1 MTEIHHTQTAQSQT
15 GNSAP
20 YDAFR
25 RADAI
30 AKHGAVPRR
39 PVAVDLVDARGCP
52 VSGATTGA
60 LEVYETAL
68 AAFQTWRT
76 GAELP
81 LAEAL
86 REAPRFV
93 MAHALQAY
101 LLVCSRDPRRVRSAR
116 IVLARTAGL
125 PCNRFEQQ
133 HLAALGAV
141 LDDDYELAKSH
152 LGEALREQP
161 RDALALQVAHAL
173 DYLTGDIARMH
184 DRVASVLPAWSSEVP
199 GCGAVLAMHAFSLEE
214 CGEYHRAEYAA
225 RAALSLNPLNA
236 RAHHVMAHLFEMT
249 ARPGAG
255 VRWMRQHTA
264 GWDLNSVVA
273 THCCWHLA
281 LFHLA
286 QGRIDRA
293 LDLYDLRIGASH
305 TTEIADLIDASALL
319 WRVDLCGGDVGERWS
334 ALAKAWS
341 PHVEDGFCS
350 FNDIHAM
357 LAFVGARD
365 WKNAA
370 HLEIAL
376 ARSALRST
384 RHGLT
389 TRQLGLT
396 ACQAL
401 VAFGRGDA
409 ALAAALLASLPG
421 SAHRLGG
428 SHAQR
433 DVLHLTMQHAL
444 ERVRRPSR
452 PGPVPTAATAV
463 QPGHGHPGVR
473 SRTTTVVSTC
483 SQRAPGRPSCAA
495 PPSRRPTDPPSPRPS
510 GSWSA

>member
-1 MTEIHHTQTAQSQT
+1 MTEIHRSQTTQRQT

-20 YDAFR
+20 CDPGQH
-25 RADAI
+25 ADALT
-30 AKHGAVPRR
+30 KYGAVPRR
-39 PVAVDLVDARGCP
+39 PVTADLVDARGCP
-52 VSGATTGA
+52 VSGASTGA
-60 LEVYETAL
+60 LEAYETAL

-86 REAPRFV
+86 LEAPHFV

-116 IVLARTAGL
+116 LVLARTAGL
-125 PCNRFEQQ
+125 PFNRFERQ
-133 HLAALGAV
+133 HLAALSAV

-152 LGEALREQP
+152 LGELLRVQP
-161 RDALALQVAHAL
+161 RDALALQVVHAL
-173 DYLTGDIARMH
+173 DYLTGDVARMH
-184 DRVASVLPAWSSEVP
+184 DRVAAVLPAWSSVVP
-199 GCGAVLAMHAFSLEE
+199 GCGTVLAMYAFSLEE
-214 CGEYHRAEYAA
+214 CGEYHRAENAA
-225 RAALSLNPLNA
+225 RAALSLNPLDA
-236 RAHHVMAHLFEMT
+236 RAHHVMAHVFEMT
-249 ARPGAG
+249 ERPGSG

-264 GWDLNSVVA
+264 GWDMNSVVA

-293 LDLYDLRIGASH
+293 LDLYDRRIGAGQ
-305 TTEIADLIDASALL
+305 TTEVADLIDASALL
-319 WRVDLCGGDVGERWS
+319 WRIDLRGGDAGQRWS
-334 ALAKAWS
+334 ALVSAWS

-365 WKNAA
+365 WSNAA
-370 HLEIAL
+370 RLERAL
-376 ARSALRST
+376 ARSALKST

-396 ACQAL
+396 ACRAL
-401 VAFGRGDA
+401 VAFGLGDA
-409 ALAAALLASLPG
+409 ARAAALLASLPS

-433 DVLHLTMQHAL
+433 DVLHLTMQRAL
-444 ERVRRPSR
+444 ERARSR
-452 PGPVPTAATAV
+452 SRVGPVPTATSAV
-463 QPGHGHPGVR
+463 RYRPPHSEVR
-473 SRTTTVVSTC
+473 SRTTTFASMLD
-483 SQRAPGRPSCAA
+483 RPSRAA
-495 PPSRRPTDPPSPRPS
+495 SPPTEATGASTH
-510 GSWSA
+510 

>member
-1 MTEIHHTQTAQSQT
+1 LKFAMTEIQHSQTAQRRT

-20 YDAFR
+20 YDAGR
-25 RADAI
+25 RPDAI
-30 AKHGAVPRR
+30 AKHGAVPSR

-52 VSGATTGA
+52 LSGATTGA
-60 LEVYETAL
+60 LEAYETAL

-101 LLVCSRDPRRVRSAR
+101 LLVCSRDPRRVRSAHL
-116 IVLARTAGL
+116 VLARIAGL

-152 LGEALREQP
+152 LGKLLREQP
-161 RDALALQVAHAL
+161 REALALQVAHAL
-173 DYLTGDIARMH
+173 DYLTGDLAHMH
-184 DRVASVLPAWSSEVP
+184 DRVAAVLPAWSSDVP
-199 GCGAVLAMHAFSLEE
+199 GYGAVLAMYAFSLEE
-214 CGEYHRAEYAA
+214 CGEYHRAEHIA

-249 ARPGAG
+249 ERPGAG
-255 VRWMRQHTA
+255 VRWMGQHTA

-293 LDLYDLRIGASH
+293 LDLYDRRIGAGH
-305 TTEIADLIDASALL
+305 TTEVADLIDASALL
-319 WRVDLCGGDVGERWS
+319 WRIDLRGGDAGERWS
-334 ALAKAWS
+334 ALASAWS

-365 WKNAA
+365 WNNAA
-370 HLEIAL
+370 RLELAL
-376 ARSALRST
+376 ARSGLKPT

-396 ACQAL
+396 ACRAL

-409 ALAAALLASLPG
+409 ALAAALLASLPV

-452 PGPVPTAATAV
+452 LEPVPTAASAV
-463 QPGHGHPGVR
+463 RPRHRYAGVR
-473 SRTTTVVSTC
+473 SCTSTFA
-483 SQRAPGRPSCAA
+483 SMLGQRGPGRPSCAA
-495 PPSRRPTDPPSPRPS
+495 SPSSEATVAP
-510 GSWSA
+510 AN